1 MRASLRVLLLLISA
15 FFISSSLIGLQ
26 FSVVENVAAFSTTQE
41 RAATLAKS
49 RINDAL
55 SLLSTLLSNDLASK
69 CKTNL
74 RSVQASL
81 AQSGQ
86 CLDNERI
93 QDAKEQLNVVVNL
106 LNSCLNLI
114 ETPKDDVSATTLVD
128 LRATIRRVSS
138 SVSSAEELLEIAQP
152 PKMSSLGILNA
163 TIKNNTNN
171 SNPSSN
177 SSSNVV
183 ENLKAK
189 PDFVT
194 TSLNN
199 STITQSTSTPT
210 KPTFLFDYCG
220 DHVTL
225 QSNSA
230 IIRMDQSCGAKLH
243 STQKFSSGVFSARI
257 RTPVKGTGVSNNFYL
272 SSNDQGSDVIGFE
285 FLGNFP
291 NRVLTSYTVNGNA
304 GGNQQ
309 LFVLSYDTS
318 VNFHTYTIKWDNES
332 IVWLADNIVLRTL
345 YKSNS
350 SLGYP
355 KKAASIFCHT
365 WDASSVGDG
374 SYAGKVNWKFGPFR
388 AYFTD
393 VVASSPLVSGL
404 WKAPMLASAAALSI
418 VSVPMRPFA
427 IDYCFSNVA
436 VAANDLSITFD
447 QAGCGGR
454 FRSITTYPS
463 GTFTSRVKCAAGDTS
478 GLLSSFYLSS
488 LEGSKVQDE
497 IDFEWLGKDKSSVQT
512 NYYVNG
518 VGNHEVQIPLGFDCS
533 QAYHTYT
540 IIYNIDQIQW
550 LVDGRTVRIVT
561 RTKEAM
567 VTNPYPVKPVYVY
580 ASVWNASS
588 INNGGWSGKWRGT
601 NLPYTVYFSD
611 VRIKSP

>member
-1 MRASLRVLLLLISA
+1 MRPSLRVLLLLLISA

-26 FSVVENVAAFSTTQE
+26 FSVGAENVAAFSNTQE

-74 RSVQASL
+74 QSVQASL

-86 CLDNERI
+86 CLDNGRI

-106 LNSCLNLI
+106 LNSCLNSI
-114 ETPKDDVSATTLVD
+114 ETPKDDVFATILVD

-152 PKMSSLGILNA
+152 PKILSSLGISNA
-163 TIKNNTNN
+163 NIKNNTSNN
-171 SNPSSN
+171 NASSN
-177 SSSNVV
+177 SSRNVV
-183 ENLKAK
+183 EDPKAK
-189 PDFVT
+189 LDFV

-199 STITQSTSTPT
+199 STITQPASTPT
-210 KPTFLFDYCG
+210 KPTFIFDYCG

-230 IIRMDQSCGAKLH
+230 IIRMDQSCGEYRSQQQLLH
-243 STQKFSSGVFSARI
+243 T
-257 RTPVKGTGVSNNFYL
+257 L
-272 SSNDQGSDVIGFE
+272 SSNDQCSDVIGFE

-291 NRVLTSYTVNGNA
+291 NRVLTSYAVNGNA

-374 SYAGKVNWKFGPFR
+374 TYAGKVNWKFGPFR

-497 IDFEWLGKDKSSVQT
+497 IDFEWLGKDKSSMQT

-567 VTNPYPVKPVYVY
+567 LNNPYPVKPVYVY
-580 ASVWNASS
+580 AC
-588 INNGGWSGKWRGT
+588 
-601 NLPYTVYFSD
+601 
-611 VRIKSP
+611 VRVCLGMECLLN